1 MLHLREL
8 RVLCCV
14 VCLERQRGC
23 GKIGLWFGQVRQRRH
38 CPHHRLSQVLTSFC
52 HCSFCLRALCSKLI
66 SIRIC
71 SCQHD
76 SLPVCSSAH
85 FLFHLPA
92 PMSLLFWSPFCI
104 PLFHPP
110 FVLPPHKRGT
120 LVSASAPARVEQ
132 PRRPF
137 PGVRFSLFF
146 SFNYFSGVDDDD
158 KENHSTRI
166 LDNIE
171 P

>member
-1 MLHLREL
+1 MCSTCANFGFFAVWFVWRDRE
-8 RVLCCV
+8 V
-14 VCLERQRGC
+14 VGKLACGLDKSVKGATAHVTGC
-23 GKIGLWFGQVRQRRH
+23 HKWL
-38 CPHHRLSQVLTSFC
+38 LTSFC
-52 HCSFCLRALCSKLI
+52 HCSFCLCALCSKLV

-120 LVSASAPARVEQ
+120 LISASAQACVEK

-146 SFNYFSGVDDDD
+146 SFN
-158 KENHSTRI
+158 
-166 LDNIE
+166 
-171 P
+171 